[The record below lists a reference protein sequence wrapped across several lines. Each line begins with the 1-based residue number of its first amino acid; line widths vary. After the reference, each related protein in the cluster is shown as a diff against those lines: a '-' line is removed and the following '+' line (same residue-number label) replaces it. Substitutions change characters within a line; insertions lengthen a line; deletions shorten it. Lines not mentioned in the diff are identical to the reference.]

1 MEKQRKINLRDG
13 PHKNNPFTL
22 DVRACFKQLLSF
34 DVSAQQV
41 LTAVFDKALK
51 CILVRAGLNPHLYSL
66 HSGRRG
72 GATFAFRAGVPV
84 ELIRLQGDWR
94 SDAYLLYLKDAPGCA
109 QNRHAEEKRLER
121 EAVERLCQTGK
132 TKGYKHISPKVAS
145 ALSQYNQFCTNMQ
158 RRYNVYRALDTTLL
172 LRAHSTCTR
181 MRSRERPVT
190 PTGDQNWGFENLQ
203 NRPTMPIEVQVG
215 YLLVGHTH
223 KDVDQFFSKI
233 SSTIQRQD
241 ATTVEELNH
250 AFNNSFPNVK
260 TWELEAILDVKAFLG
275 DDFAS
280 DEEWKLPINNEVRLV
295 EQLPPPNTKPE
306 LVKPRIERLDIEQ
319 FEHGVE
325 ALWQSGKKADWI
337 PGSPGEKHR
346 QHALART
353 TDAGMDRGQAD
364 TTSSAHTGK
373 DLPTLVGDFQL
384 ALYRAQVK
392 DKECRFYDPHDMHV
406 QDVLKRRLTHKKS
419 ELAANVKQTVFTL
432 PLCGENLPD
441 MSGFQPVDQEAAA
454 FVVKRGDLVSKF
466 IGQTTEWL
474 EDHVGGI
481 MPYRFEPYLD
491 DELKSDPSESSD
503 SEEEGA
509 VSGAAVPKHQANSSK
524 LNQPPLSQRHSPR
537 SLGFQEAGQLI
548 VQDVFDNRFV
558 TNALDKMIIDEET
571 YSTNCRTQ
579 HGVVQGWQKARGGSG
594 PKERPAA

>member
-1 MEKQRKINLRDG
+1 MTQ
-13 PHKNNPFTL
+13 
-22 DVRACFKQLLSF
+22 
-34 DVSAQQV
+34 
-41 LTAVFDKALK
+41 AVFDKALK

-181 MRSRERPVT
+181 MRSRERSVT

-233 SSTIQRQD
+233 SSTLQRQD
-241 ATTVEELNH
+241 ATTVEELIH

-325 ALWQSGKKADWI
+325 ALWQSGKERNKTNIVSTLRPEQQMRAWTEDRPTPPPQLTQEDRNRIDSLYKSYTKSNKTKQAPLSDIDQRPGTILQGGPRTAQCNNEDRRLHNVDCITRCGDGYGRMKVKTAEGDERVVSLHRVMFLTSDLPILTTSMHVSHLCNHKHLSYEDSVINQQRRTVSLKDGAPATTQDI
-337 PGSPGEKHR
+337 PTTDMCLLQSCMSWEQETRPFGPEFVNWRIEVFKRLRLPIPPGMVRNTFVTGEKPEMLIR
-346 QHALART
+346 FAVDQKVIKKT
-353 TDAGMDRGQAD
+353 PSMDKF
-364 TTSSAHTGK
+364 T
-373 DLPTLVGDFQL
+373 
-384 ALYRAQVK
+384 K
-392 DKECRFYDPHDMHV
+392 DKTGHV
-406 QDVLKRRLTHKKS
+406 SFQYKTWSTD
-419 ELAANVKQTVFTL
+419 TVWRPT
-432 PLCGENLPD
+432 
-441 MSGFQPVDQEAAA
+441 A
-454 FVVKRGDLVSKF
+454 
-466 IGQTTEWL
+466 T
-474 EDHVGGI
+474 DH
-481 MPYRFEPYLD
+481 M
-491 DELKSDPSESSD
+491 
-503 SEEEGA
+503 
-509 VSGAAVPKHQANSSK
+509 
-524 LNQPPLSQRHSPR
+524 
-537 SLGFQEAGQLI
+537 
-548 VQDVFDNRFV
+548 
-558 TNALDKMIIDEET
+558 
-571 YSTNCRTQ
+571 
-579 HGVVQGWQKARGGSG
+579 
-594 PKERPAA
+594 